1 MRPNDLMLPPS
12 DRAISRSHCMI
23 NYKEFFNKE
32 IPTNWMAFLMAF
44 HPRLGEKSKLKYL
57 PIEIVRHIISFLRF
71 VRLPLLID
79 LGSMCGTYVKV
90 SNIEPIELING
101 LSLIVGSDIII
112 EIDRVVNEFKD
123 FDELFKN
130 DGNNTI
136 NGFNYNLPFVI
147 IKVSKAFSDQ
157 DATMSV
163 QTYKF
168 EASKES
174 SRFTIG
180 RSQSC
185 DININENT
193 ISRIQCRIIFH
204 HKKWVLLDG
213 SEGKPTVNGTW
224 LSICKRT
231 SGVREESD
239 PFALKNGSQIKV
251 SDTILEVCW
260 T

>member
-1 MRPNDLMLPPS
+1 
-12 DRAISRSHCMI
+12 
-23 NYKEFFNKE
+23 
-32 IPTNWMAFLMAF
+32 
-44 HPRLGEKSKLKYL
+44 
-57 PIEIVRHIISFLRF
+57 
-71 VRLPLLID
+71 
-79 LGSMCGTYVKV
+79 
-90 SNIEPIELING
+90 
-101 LSLIVGSDIII
+101 
-112 EIDRVVNEFKD
+112 
-123 FDELFKN
+123 
-130 DGNNTI
+130 
-136 NGFNYNLPFVI
+136 
-147 IKVSKAFSDQ
+147 
-157 DATMSV
+157 MSV